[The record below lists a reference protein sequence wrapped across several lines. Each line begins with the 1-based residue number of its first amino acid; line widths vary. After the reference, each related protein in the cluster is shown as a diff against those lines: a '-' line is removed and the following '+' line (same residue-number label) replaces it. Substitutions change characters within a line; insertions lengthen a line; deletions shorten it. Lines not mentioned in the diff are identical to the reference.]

1 MKNLHRLLLN
11 NLILAFTLFQYVKD
25 HWDLLLAIPLL
36 VAGEDACAPRHLRFP
51 VSKQEA
57 FQGALAY
64 DESNLCSC

>member
-25 HWDLLLAIPLL
+25 HSGFTIYD
-36 VAGEDACAPRHLRFP
+36 LRFP

-57 FQGALAY
+57 VQGTLAY
-64 DESNLCSC
+64 DENNLCSVN

>member
-25 HWDLLLAIPLL
+25 HLGFITRCSSL
-36 VAGEDACAPRHLRFP
+36 VAGEDACAPGHLRFP

>member
-25 HWDLLLAIPLL
+25 HSGIY
-36 VAGEDACAPRHLRFP
+36 ELRFP

-57 FQGALAY
+57 VQGTLAY
-64 DESNLCSC
+64 DENNLCSVN

>member
-25 HWDLLLAIPLL
+25 QSGFITRNSSL
-36 VAGEDACAPRHLRFP
+36 VAGEDACAPGHLRFP

>member
-25 HWDLLLAIPLL
+25 HSGIYD
-36 VAGEDACAPRHLRFP
+36 LRFP

-64 DESNLCSC
+64 DENNLCSVN

>member
-1 MKNLHRLLLN
+1 MKNLHRLFLN

-25 HWDLLLAIPLL
+25 HWDFITRYSSL
-36 VAGEDACAPRHLRFP
+36 VAGEDACAPGHSRFP